1 MLTRN
6 PGEEP
11 ERYLGRGLKTL
22 ALGLGLAAGYVVF
35 RTSGIDASQETQNWF
50 LFFAVISAPIA
61 FFGIANL
68 VRYRLTRGKPRAGG
82 ATAPD
87 PGR

>member
-50 LFFAVISAPIA
+50 LFFGVISPAVTLW
-61 FFGIANL
+61 GVANVAYYVMTRNQRREVSERDP
-68 VRYRLTRGKPRAGG
+68 VR
-82 ATAPD
+82 
-87 PGR
+87 